1 MRLTRKS
8 RWKAGIAA
16 GVIALGALGYMNRT
30 AVALWGFDVFFKDQ
44 VEDKLERSYQ
54 PLKRREAQESAPRSE
69 PMSHEPKQ
77 KQKQKPFTMLLLG
90 VDARGKEQG
99 RSDTMILSVVR
110 PADSAMLMV
119 SIPRDTHVEIEG
131 HGGDKITHA
140 YAYGKAELA
149 VDTVEGLF
157 DVPIDHYASIN
168 FLGFKDVIDAM
179 GGIALPIE
187 KDLVNDDPDHE
198 KFVVKAGQPLYNGND
213 ALNYV
218 RFREDAGGDSSR
230 TGRHQVFIHAILDKA
245 SEVGQWTK
253 IPDLIDIMGNNFTT
267 DIRPSATIELAKAM
281 LTGDT
286 RTIHSHTLK
295 GEGKRKTRGG
305 AWYYYADEQ
314 DLEQSKAMIN
324 DWLIAGKELSE
335 LQLPEEAAAK
345 KQQKGLAAAA
355 SAAE

>member
-1 MRLTRKS
+1 MRLTRKR
-8 RWKAGIAA
+8 RWMAGIAA
-16 GVIALGALGYMNRT
+16 VVIVLGAIGYMNRT
-30 AVALWGFDVFFKDQ
+30 AVALWGFDMLFKDQ
-44 VEDKLERSYQ
+44 VENKLERSYQ
-54 PLKRREAQESAPRSE
+54 PLKRRETPENGPNAE
-69 PMSHEPKQ
+69 PVSHEA
-77 KQKQKPFTMLLLG
+77 KQKPFTMLLLG

-110 PADSAMLMV
+110 PADSAILMV
-119 SIPRDTHVEIEG
+119 SIPRDTYVEIEG

-140 YAYGKAELA
+140 YAYGKADLA
-149 VDTVEGLF
+149 VDTVERLF
-157 DVPIDHYASIN
+157 EVPIDHYAVIN

-198 KFVVKAGQPLYNGND
+198 KFIVKAGQPLYNGND

-230 TGRHQVFIHAILDKA
+230 TGRHQVFINAILDKA
-245 SEVGQWTK
+245 SGVGQWTK

-267 DIRPSATIELAKAM
+267 DIRPSAIIELAKNM

-305 AWYYYADEQ
+305 AWYYHADEQ

-335 LQLPEEAAAK
+335 LQLPDEAAAK
-345 KQQKGLAAAA
+345 KQQKGTA
-355 SAAE
+355 SAASMTK